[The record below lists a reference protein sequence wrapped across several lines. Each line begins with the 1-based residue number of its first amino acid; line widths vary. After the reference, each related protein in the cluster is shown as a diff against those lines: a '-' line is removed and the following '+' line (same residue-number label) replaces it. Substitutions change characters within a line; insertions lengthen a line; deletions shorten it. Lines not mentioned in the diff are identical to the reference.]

1 MHGPKNLAFSNIY
14 DLAYGDI
21 AYITKNEC
29 INERKSLVKGDNLTN
44 TELRD
49 NWETVRDRMQFS
61 IIH

>member
-1 MHGPKNLAFSNIY
+1 MAIF
-14 DLAYGDI
+14 AE
-21 AYITKNEC
+21 ITENEC